1 MIFFLLGFIFSAC
14 EYDDDEL
21 QAACE
26 VIQRQVPES
35 RIDEGLVQLSKIN
48 STNGNPVYEY
58 YSKSGVLYIKGSTG
72 FSICH
77 GFYQFMKSNNYGM
90 ITWSGRNVHWP
101 PSLQDTAPHR
111 QESVV
116 RYHYNFNVVTFG
128 YTMPFFD

>member
-48 STNGNPVYEY
+48 STNGNPYMNTIQKVA
-58 YSKSGVLYIKGSTG
+58 
-72 FSICH
+72 FSI
-77 GFYQFMKSNNYGM
+77 
-90 ITWSGRNVHWP
+90 
-101 PSLQDTAPHR
+101 
-111 QESVV
+111 
-116 RYHYNFNVVTFG
+116 
-128 YTMPFFD
+128 